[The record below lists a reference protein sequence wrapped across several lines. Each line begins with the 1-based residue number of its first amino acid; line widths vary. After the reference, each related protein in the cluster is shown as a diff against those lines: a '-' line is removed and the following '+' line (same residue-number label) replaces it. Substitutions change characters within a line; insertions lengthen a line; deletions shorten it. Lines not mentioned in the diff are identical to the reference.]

1 MELLPQ
7 VLTPYVTPQ
16 GSMAKESGAEDATTF
31 ISQLK
36 YFKQK
41 RKGGLILGI
50 NCSREVPLP
59 SRADNINWI
68 AVISQILTAKY
79 LQNQSSTTLGWS
91 RKATSPSTSFVHS
104 PHAEKS
110 LPRLGAIQQPN
121 CLELHPVREQGEN
134 EQNGQEGQDQE
145 LIKLFSLLPASIQE
159 FCSLPVE
166 CRCPK
171 RKVKGLGAGRGT
183 VGTS

>member
-1 MELLPQ
+1 
-7 VLTPYVTPQ
+7 
-16 GSMAKESGAEDATTF
+16 MAKESGAEDATAF

-183 VGTS
+183 AGTS